1 MTQAPADDEAR
12 WDARHMGADETDPEP
27 SRVLVEFEAKLPRGG
42 RALDLAC
49 GRGRNATWLAVRGF
63 DVDAVDVSTIGL
75 AKARTLAERRGV
87 SGRLH
92 TIAHDLRRGLP
103 PLAPPYDVV
112 TCLHYRQ
119 PDLWPRL
126 APLLAEGGVLV
137 LETLARDATNL
148 DVTPDHL
155 SERDE
160 LLAAATGLVVEFHGR
175 CAAGRRATDRLL
187 ARRVR

>member
-1 MTQAPADDEAR
+1 MTQDGADDEAR

-27 SRVLVEFEAKLPRGG
+27 SRFLVEIETKLPRGG

-87 SGRLH
+87 AARLH
-92 TIAHDLRRGLP
+92 TIAHDLRTGLP
-103 PLAPPYDVV
+103 APAPPYDVV
-112 TCLHYRQ
+112 LCLHYRQ
-119 PDLWPRL
+119 PDLWPQL
-126 APLLAEGGVLV
+126 APLVAENGLLV
-137 LETLARDATNL
+137 LETLARDASNL
-148 DVTPDHL
+148 DITPDHL

-160 LLAAATGLVVEFHGR
+160 LLAAASGLAVEFHGR
-175 CAAGRRATDRLL
+175 AALGRRATDRLL